1 MGAEQCDGALAAVAE
16 SVRQPGVARGA
27 LPGGEAG
34 VPVAEDGPQP
44 SAEHVPTVVAGV
56 RAGRGTWP
64 VVSPPARCMRPG
76 AAGGVAGVTGVASQ
90 SSSLLT
96 SRTAPLSALVAIAA

>member
-1 MGAEQCDGALAAVAE
+1 MGAEQCDGALAAVTE

-27 LPGGEAG
+27 LPGGKAG

-76 AAGGVAGVTGVASQ
+76 AAGGVAGQ